1 MTEKANSE
9 SSNNSK
15 DIIVDKGQEQE
26 PKNSFQEGKNGP

>member
-15 DIIVDKGQEQE
+15 DIIGDKAQEHE
-26 PKNSFQEGKNGP
+26 PKHSVHEGRP